1 MQAIPLPPAP
11 QLDAAMAYGLA
22 GGAVLVG
29 LLFTFFGCRL
39 HYLLAAAVGAGAGF
53 ALTPVVQRHL
63 DINPA
68 YVQIAV
74 VLITAAV
81 LAIASRV
88 TWAVAA
94 GALGVAVAATVLL
107 LNQAAKIP
115 EEASQSLT
123 AWWQCVAPAM
133 FDLEVL
139 KEIWHQQQGLVLL
152 AVFPAGVLPLLLGI
166 FFNRAVITLMTALIG
181 AAAIVAGLVVGLAQ
195 LNGMLWPKI
204 WTDVA
209 ILALAAAVIMLIGAV
224 CQCLFAQARKNAKK
238 QKQDKTPA
246 DTST

>member
-11 QLDAAMAYGLA
+11 QLGAAVAYGLA

-29 LLFTFFGCRL
+29 LVITFFGCRL
-39 HYLLAAAVGAGAGF
+39 HYLLAAVVGAGAGF
-53 ALTPVVQRHL
+53 ALTPVVQRLL
-63 DINPA
+63 DINPT

-88 TWAVAA
+88 TWAAAA
-94 GALGVAVAATVLL
+94 GALGVAVAVTILL
-107 LNQAAKIP
+107 MNQAAKIP

-123 AWWQCVAPAM
+123 AWWQYVAPAV
-133 FDLEVL
+133 FDLEVF
-139 KEIWHQQQGLVLL
+139 ERMWHQQQGLVLL
-152 AVFPAGVLPLLLGI
+152 AVFPAGVLPLLLGA
-166 FFNRAVITLMTALIG
+166 FFNRAIITLMTALIG

-195 LNGMLWPKI
+195 LNGMLWPQNWK
-204 WTDVA
+204 DVA
-209 ILALAAAVIMLIGAV
+209 ILALAAVAIMLIGAV
-224 CQCLFAQARKNAKK
+224 CQCLFAQARKDTK
-238 QKQDKTPA
+238 QQDKTPA